1 MAVRRQGRGA
11 VPRWAAAAGGQCGLL
26 RSCAELREEGAE
38 LQGPGRV
45 PPGRGR
51 FLKARSGEAPGATSA
66 QLSAPHARS
75 NSVLRKAAQL
85 QSKILSRKKRL
96 ELQSAELGRKPLG
109 EDSSSASSLER
120 RARGK
125 KYLKGCTEVGQNVAA
140 SGSCSEEE
148 ESAQSPTRNVT
159 VTQQLGLGGTEGEM
173 RKVTESSL
181 EFSCGREK
189 QRCVTADSRWGG
201 KSKNPVSP
209 GAPPPSQKEIPLT
222 EVPKVLSLHS
232 KNSEKI
238 VLSGSNLLRSP
249 LASRNRSAQRNLRS
263 KSPSSSVKDNTVKI
277 TLPRRSNAKQ
287 SQLSERSDGSEIKS
301 LDELFSK
308 ADDVEDSISSNDFR
322 QNILS
327 LDDLAPNI
335 SGMAELKQQGTDTQ
349 ISQETNRNPKKETF
363 LGEKDPAFSKT
374 SAEIGATDASE
385 RDTENETEAEI
396 PEHLGEVSAGFSRH
410 RQDYPDHDDR
420 TVNSEYSEDFEP
432 SPPTTDRETVTKMS
446 EEHSESYTYSAKD
459 PSSSASSPLLTRERH
474 KQAHR
479 VAVKET
485 AAQTV
490 DFPFTYCWPRTD
502 SSALLGLPVGN
513 SYVDPVPIASHVIS
527 MDAVEALTAYSPSVL
542 VLNAML
548 KQHLMLTQQFVENI
562 QHLHLSLVES
572 LENEKFHYHTLE
584 EAKEYIKSHKSPPLT
599 IEQAFEE
606 IQEAEEM
613 LPPS

>member
-1 MAVRRQGRGA
+1 
-11 VPRWAAAAGGQCGLL
+11 CGLL
-26 RSCAELREEGAE
+26 RSCTRLRGDGAE
-38 LQGPGRV
+38 LQGAGRA
-45 PPGRGR
+45 PLGRGR

-66 QLSAPHARS
+66 QPSASRARS
-75 NSVLRKAAQL
+75 NSALRKAAQL

-96 ELQSAELGRKPLG
+96 ELQSAEMGRKPLG
-109 EDSSSASSLER
+109 EDSSSASSIER
-120 RARGK
+120 HARGK
-125 KYLKGCTEVGQNVAA
+125 KYLKGCAAVDRNVAA

-148 ESAQSPTRNVT
+148 ESAQSPTRVVT
-159 VTQQLGLGGTEGEM
+159 VTQQLGLGGAEKEM
-173 RKVTESSL
+173 RKFMESSL
-181 EFSCGREK
+181 EFSSGREN
-189 QRCVTADSRWGG
+189 QRCVTTDSRWDG

-209 GAPPPSQKEIPLT
+209 GTPPPSHKEIPLT
-222 EVPKVLSLHS
+222 EVPKVPFLHCR
-232 KNSEKI
+232 NSEKI
-238 VLSGSNLLRSP
+238 VLGGSNLLRPS
-249 LASRNRSAQRNLRS
+249 LASRNRSARRNLRS
-263 KSPSSSVKDNTVKI
+263 PSLSSSMKDNPVKI
-277 TLPRRSNAKQ
+277 TLPRRGNAKP
-287 SQLSERSDGSEIKS
+287 SQVSGGSDGSEIKS

-308 ADDVEDSISSNDFR
+308 ADDVEDSTSISSNDFR

-335 SGMAELKQQGTDTQ
+335 SRMAELKEQGTDTQ
-349 ISQETNRNPKKETF
+349 ISQETNRNPKKDTF
-363 LGEKDPAFSKT
+363 LGEKDPTFPKI
-374 SAEIGATDASE
+374 SAEIGATDTSE
-385 RDTENETEAEI
+385 RDTENVTEAEI
-396 PEHLGEVSAGFSRH
+396 PEHLGEVSADFSRH

-420 TVNSEYSEDFEP
+420 TVNSEYSEDFEQSP
-432 SPPTTDRETVTKMS
+432 STTDRETVSKMS
-446 EEHSESYTYSAKD
+446 EEHSESCTYSGKE

-474 KQAHR
+474 KRVHR

-490 DFPFTYCWPRTD
+490 DFPFTYCWPKTN

-572 LENEKFHYHTLE
+572 LESEKFHYHTLE
-584 EAKEYIKSHKSPPLT
+584 EAKEYIKRHKSPPLT

-606 IQEAEEM
+606 IQEAEEI